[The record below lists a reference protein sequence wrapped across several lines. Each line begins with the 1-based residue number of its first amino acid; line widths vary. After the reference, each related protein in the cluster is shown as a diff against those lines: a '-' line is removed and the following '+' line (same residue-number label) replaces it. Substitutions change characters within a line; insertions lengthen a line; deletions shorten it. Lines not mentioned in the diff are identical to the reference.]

1 MGPILPTLTSATRQ
15 PTMTSPQL
23 LTQAEAAARQTAANH
38 AALRIAQRRAAQRW
52 EASQAISQAWQR
64 QEARAQR

>member
-1 MGPILPTLTSATRQ
+1 
-15 PTMTSPQL
+15 MTSLQTI
-23 LTQAEAAARQTAANH
+23 TQAEAAARQTAANH

-52 EASQAISQAWQR
+52 EASQAVAAAWQR